1 MKEGLQHNAYQ
12 MVLFNALS
20 STGSLTKAAEKLEVS
35 VSHISKQLNTLE
47 KRLKIQLINRNTRSL
62 TLTQE
67 GRVFADYCEQMV
79 SLIHGANT
87 QITGARDEI
96 SGVVRLALS
105 CSFGNLHVLPALDE
119 LQQQYPLL
127 NIEVSLFDY
136 KVDML
141 EEGIDLWF
149 TTFEEINIGYV
160 AQKIVDTHF
169 MLLASPEY
177 IKKNGAPLQPED
189 LRQHNCVTYHSKNRS
204 YTHWLFAKNG
214 KHVDVQVSGNYRVDK
229 AEAIRDA
236 VLAGRGIGYI
246 GSYLLTDELDKGVLV
261 PLMPDWK
268 ATQKMPVYAA
278 YPRNNN
284 LPIRLKTIIEFV
296 KHAVAQTPY
305 LDKSPQKNQTLS
317 ITQNTSLTFP
327 PTSVTK

>member
-1 MKEGLQHNAYQ
+1 MKDGLQHDAYQ
-12 MVLFNALS
+12 MVLFNALAT
-20 STGSLTKAAEKLEVS
+20 TGSLTKAAEKLSMS
-35 VSHISKQLNTLE
+35 VSHMSKQLNILE
-47 KRLKIQLINRNTRSL
+47 ERLKTQLLNRNTRSL

-67 GRVFADYCEQMV
+67 GKIFADYCEQMV
-79 SLIHGANT
+79 SLILSANT
-87 QITGARDEI
+87 QISGSRDEI

-119 LQQQYPLL
+119 LLQQYPLL

-169 MLLASPEY
+169 ILLASPDY
-177 IKKNGAPLQPED
+177 IKKYGSPVQPED
-189 LRQHNCVTYHSKNRS
+189 LRLHNCVTYHSKNRS
-204 YTHWLFAKNG
+204 YTHWLFAKDG
-214 KHVDVQVSGNYRVDK
+214 KRVDIQVSGNYRVDK
-229 AEAIRDA
+229 AEAIRDT

-246 GSYLLTDELDKGVLV
+246 GSYLLTDEIEKGTLI

-278 YPRNNN
+278 YPRNYN
-284 LPIRLKTIIEFV
+284 LPIRLKTIIDFV
-296 KHAVAQTPY
+296 KH
-305 LDKSPQKNQTLS
+305 S
-317 ITQNTSLTFP
+317 IDPSSRSGQQ
-327 PTSVTK
+327 VIKDD